1 MKFKNIL
8 QIALATSILSLSSC
22 SYLDVTPDNLPTI
35 DNAFT
40 RRSEAIKYLA
50 TCYSYL
56 PNDGEP
62 TQNVAYMGG
71 DELWYDFPSV
81 SITTTNWNIARG
93 NQRVTDPYVN
103 YWDGGFGAK
112 SMFQAIRDCNIFLE
126 NVSDETKVR
135 DLSID
140 ERQSWIGEV
149 EFLKAYYHFILL
161 RHYGPVPITDVN
173 LPVNTPIEET
183 KVSRQPVDK
192 VVDYIVAGLDRA
204 IEKLPQ
210 VVSAPVTDLGRITKP
225 IAMGVKAKVLLYAAS
240 PLFNGNTDFDS
251 FKDKSGQAL
260 FNTTYDNT
268 KWEKAAKAAK
278 EAIDMVHSVG
288 IKLYEF
294 PGTTFPISETTK
306 IQMSIRNAVTEAWN
320 SEIIW
325 ANPNSRTWQ
334 MQYSSMAQIDPNSAG
349 NNSVHGTMAPTL
361 KIVEQFYTKN
371 GVPINEDKTLDFSN
385 ISQLR
390 TANHD
395 ERYNLIENYTTA
407 RLHFDR
413 ENRFYASIG
422 FDGGIWFMEN
432 TPSRKDDDTF
442 KGMFRLG
449 QLGSSSLVTITTYY
463 PKKLVN
469 WKFAFKDGN
478 SSHIEEYPFPM
489 MRLADLYLMYAEALN
504 ESAGPSA
511 DVYTYLDLIRK
522 RAGLK
527 GVRESWTNYSMN
539 PGKPN
544 TKEGLRQIIQRER
557 NIELSFEGSRFWDL
571 RRWKLAAQE
580 LNKNITGWDRT
591 QLKDYPELF
600 YTVNTFY
607 RQRFIAP
614 RDYFWPIREGNL
626 LINPNLVQNPGW

>member
-1 MKFKNIL
+1 MRFKNIL

-22 SYLDVTPDNLPTI
+22 NFLDVTPDNLPTV

-126 NVSDETKVR
+126 NVVDENKVR

-140 ERQSWIGEV
+140 ERQSWLGEV

-161 RHYGPVPITDVN
+161 RHYGPIPITDAS

-183 KVSRQPVDK
+183 QLKRAPVDE
-192 VVDYIVAGLDRA
+192 VVDFIVTLLDSA

-210 VVSAPVTDLGRITKP
+210 AVSAPVTDLGRITKP
-225 IAMGVKAKVLLYAAS
+225 IAMAIKAKVLLYAAS
-240 PLFNGNTDFDS
+240 PLFNGNPDYATFV
-251 FKDKSGQAL
+251 DKEGEVL
-260 FNTTYDNT
+260 FNPTYDNS
-268 KWEKAAKAAK
+268 KWTKAAEAAK
-278 EAIDMVHSVG
+278 EAIEMAHSLGV
-288 IKLYEF
+288 KLYEF
-294 PGTTFPISETTK
+294 PGTTFPISETTE
-306 IQMSIRNAVTEAWN
+306 IQMNVRNAVTEAWN

-325 ANPNSRTWQ
+325 GNPNSRTWQ

-349 NNSVHGTMAPTL
+349 NNSVHGTMAPTI

-371 GVPINEDKTLDFSN
+371 GVPIDEDKTLDFSN
-385 ISQLR
+385 ITLLR
-390 TANHD
+390 TATHD
-395 ERYNLIENYTTA
+395 ERYNLIENYQTA

-413 ENRFYASIG
+413 ENRFYASVG

-432 TPSRKDDDTF
+432 TPSRSDEDTF
-442 KGMFRLG
+442 KSMFRLG
-449 QLGSSSLVTITTYY
+449 QLGSSSLVTVTTYY
-463 PKKLVN
+463 TKKLVN

-478 SSHIEEYPFPM
+478 SNHIEEYPFPM
-489 MRLADLYLMYAEALN
+489 VRLADLYLMYAEALN
-504 ESAGPSA
+504 ESEGPSA
-511 DVYTYLDLIRK
+511 AVYEYLDLIRK
-522 RAGLK
+522 RAGLQ
-527 GVRESWTNYSMN
+527 GIQESWSTYSLN

-557 NIELSFEGSRFWDL
+557 NIELCFEGSRFWDL

-591 QLKDYPELF
+591 QDKDHPALF
-600 YTVNTFY
+600 YTVNTFF

-614 RDYFWPIREGNL
+614 RDYFWPIRESNL
-626 LINPNLVQNPGW
+626 LVNPNLVQNPGW